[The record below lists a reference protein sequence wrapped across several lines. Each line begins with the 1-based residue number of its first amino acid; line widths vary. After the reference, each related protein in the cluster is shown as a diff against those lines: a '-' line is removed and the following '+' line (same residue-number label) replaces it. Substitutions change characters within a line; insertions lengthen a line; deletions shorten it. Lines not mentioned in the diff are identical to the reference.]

1 MDILIGLLFAVFW
14 ASASIAAKTGIKSV
28 DPITLLVIRFLIAG
42 VLMLLYV
49 VFVKK
54 ERLPQKSE
62 WGKLSIFS
70 LLNTVIYL
78 GLFFIASKTISA
90 GLLTLFVS
98 INPLLIALIGAF
110 YINRKPTKNEL
121 VGFIICFIGLS
132 VASLP
137 HLQNARANVYSIVIL
152 LLGML
157 SYSFGTVYFKKQNIA
172 LSNLSVNAWQVLIAG
187 IVLIPVSFLLQT
199 KPITYNRD
207 FYLSLFWLTIV
218 VSIFTM
224 LLWLYLLK
232 KDTVKASRWLYVS
245 PIFGYILSHFIL
257 DEPIT
262 WHAGIGT
269 VLVIA
274 GLIKSR

>member
-14 ASASIAAKTGIKSV
+14 ASAAIAAKTGIKSA

-42 VLMLLYV
+42 ILMLLYV
-49 VFVKK
+49 VIVKK

-62 WGKLSIFS
+62 WKKLSIFS
-70 LLNTVIYL
+70 LLNTAIYL

-90 GLLTLFVS
+90 GLATLFVS
-98 INPLLIALIGAF
+98 INPLLIAFIGAF
-110 YINRKPTKNEL
+110 YINRIPTKNEII
-121 VGFIICFIGLS
+121 GFIVCFIGLS

-137 HLQNARANVYSIVIL
+137 HLQNARADISGILIL

-172 LSNLSVNAWQVLIAG
+172 LSNLNINAWQVLIAG
-187 IVLIPVSFLLQT
+187 VVLIPVSFLFQT
-199 KPITYNRD
+199 KPIIYNSD
-207 FYLSLFWLTIV
+207 FYVSLFWLTIV
-218 VSIFTM
+218 ISIFTM

-245 PIFGYILSHFIL
+245 PIFGYILSYFIL

-274 GLIKSR
+274 GLVKSR